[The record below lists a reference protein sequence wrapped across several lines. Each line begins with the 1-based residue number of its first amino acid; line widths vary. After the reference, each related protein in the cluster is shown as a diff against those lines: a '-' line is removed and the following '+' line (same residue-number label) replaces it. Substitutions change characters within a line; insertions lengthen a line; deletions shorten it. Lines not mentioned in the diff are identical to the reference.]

1 MAYNTISIFHA
12 NEPLFTLYIRK
23 HAVISTAW
31 KKPETLFFFE
41 QIKRQ
46 KFYFNLQSGN
56 EPANFR
62 GRRETKDEF
71 IFFAFNLREVM
82 Q

>member
-1 MAYNTISIFHA
+1 MSHYLLCTHISS
-12 NEPLFTLYIRK
+12 NLYCVER
-23 HAVISTAW
+23 
-31 KKPETLFFFE
+31 KPETLFFFE

-62 GRRETKDEF
+62 GRRETTDEF
-71 IFFAFNLREVM
+71 IFAFNLREVM